1 MKPKFIVVAGG
12 TGGHVFPGLAVA
24 SFLKKQGVSVSWI
37 GTKTGLES
45 TCVPAEDIPFHVI
58 HAKNIRGKGWRRFM
72 SAPYMM
78 VKSLFEALRILKKE
92 SPDVILSMGG
102 YVSGPVGLA
111 AWLLRIP
118 LIVHE
123 QNAIFGLTNRI
134 LSLFATKVIVAFQS
148 ASKYPNYIHAG
159 NPIRE
164 DLRLLALKEKSQ
176 QNKPRF
182 NLLVIGGSLGAL
194 AINQL
199 LPQALALIP
208 ESERPAVWHQTGP
221 SHFDLTQKMYSD
233 AKIEVKLV
241 PFIQDMASAYEWA
254 DVLIARAGALTL
266 AEVTALGLPSILIPF
281 PYAVDDHQTANAQ
294 ALYDAGGTMM
304 IQQAALTP
312 EVLAKLISEFYQAPD
327 LRLKMSRTAKQF
339 AKINATERVADLCLE
354 VYRDK
359 CA

>member
-1 MKPKFIVVAGG
+1 MTLKLLIVAGG

-24 SFLKKQGVSVSWI
+24 SRLKAKGISLAWI
-37 GTKTGLES
+37 GTETGLES
-45 TCVPAEDIPFHVI
+45 SCIPAAGISFHVI
-58 HAKNIRGKGWRRFM
+58 HAKNVRGKGWRRLM
-72 SAPYMM
+72 SSPYMM
-78 VKSLFEALRILKKE
+78 IKSLIEAILLLRKI
-92 SPDVILSMGG
+92 SPDVVLSMGG

-111 AWLLRIP
+111 AWILRIP

-134 LSLFATKVIVAFQS
+134 LSLFADKVIVAFQNR
-148 ASKYPNYIHAG
+148 AKRPNHIHAG
-159 NPIRE
+159 NPIR
-164 DLRLLALKEKSQ
+164 DDIRSLALKEKPQ
-176 QNKPRF
+176 RNGAHF

-199 LPQALALIP
+199 LPKALALIP
-208 ESERPAVWHQTGP
+208 ESQRPAVWHQTGP
-221 SHFDLTQKMYSD
+221 SHFELTQKIYND
-233 AKIEVKLV
+233 ENIEAKVV
-241 PFIQDMASAYEWA
+241 PFIEDMASAYEWA

-294 ALYDAGGTMM
+294 ELHDAGGTLM
-304 IQQAALTP
+304 IQQSALTP
-312 EVLAKLISEFYQAPD
+312 EGLSELILKFHQAPD
-327 LRLKMSRTAKQF
+327 LRLKMGRTAKQF
-339 AKINATERVADLCLE
+339 AKIEATETVADLCLE

>member
-1 MKPKFIVVAGG
+1 MTLKLLIVAGG

-24 SFLKKQGVSVSWI
+24 SFLKQKGVSVSWI
-37 GTKTGLES
+37 GTETGLES
-45 TCVPAEDIPFHVI
+45 SCVPAADIPFHVI
-58 HAKNIRGKGWRRFM
+58 HAKNLRGKGWRRLVT
-72 SAPYMM
+72 APYM
-78 VKSLFEALRILKKE
+78 VLKSLFEALAILKKN
-92 SPDVILSMGG
+92 SPDVVLSMGG

-123 QNAIFGLTNRI
+123 QNAIFGFTNRI
-134 LSLFATKVIVAFQS
+134 LSLFATKVLVAFQND
-148 ASKYPNYIHAG
+148 SKHLNYIHAG

-164 DLRLLALKEKSQ
+164 DIRSLALKEKSQ
-176 QNKPRF
+176 RNEARF
-182 NLLVIGGSLGAL
+182 NLLIIGGSLGAL

-199 LPQALALIP
+199 LPEALALIP
-208 ESERPAVWHQTGP
+208 DSERPAVWHQTGP
-221 SHFDLTQKMYSD
+221 LHFEMTQKMYSD
-233 AKIEVKLV
+233 AKIDVKLV

-254 DVLIARAGALTL
+254 DVLIARAGAMTL

-294 ALYDAGGTMM
+294 GLHDAGGTVM
-304 IQQAALTP
+304 IQQSELTP
-312 EVLAKLISEFYQAPD
+312 DVLAKLILQFHQAPD
-327 LRLKMSRTAKQF
+327 LRSKMSYTAKQF